1 MVLWCHQ
8 TFSHCIKSLHSL
20 ICNIYQ
26 NDLKFYFWWKNDQ
39 FLVFC
44 NSVSS
49 MWHAKARMCKL
60 ISYSHVLQC
69 FTSYNSILLFEFY
82 DDICKSIF
90 AVHHCRWPS
99 GIPGLRV
106 HTDLDIHRIDQ
117 TRGGVW
123 KYPVYEH
130 SWNQC
135 QNDGCQVYEPS
146 SQWNNFYFIKYH
158 VTWWPCHNIFIILL
172 ILLYNRPFFWQ
183 LYEYECIIC
192 HSVCVLFLIKVTS
205 WNIKRF

>member
-1 MVLWCHQ
+1 MFC
-8 TFSHCIKSLHSL
+8 SALHL
-20 ICNIYQ
+20 TIRYYCLNYMMIYV
-26 NDLKFYFWWKNDQ
+26 NPF
-39 FLVFC
+39 
-44 NSVSS
+44 
-49 MWHAKARMCKL
+49 
-60 ISYSHVLQC
+60 
-69 FTSYNSILLFEFY
+69 LLFIIAG
-82 DDICKSIF
+82 DP
-90 AVHHCRWPS
+90 AVYQAWGYTHR
-99 GIPGLRV
+99 LRY
-106 HTDLDIHRIDQ
+106 TQNRSDK
-117 TRGGVW
+117 GGVW

-172 ILLYNRPFFWQ
+172 ILLYNRLFFWQ
-183 LYEYECIIC
+183 YEYSYEYECIIC